1 MTCQE
6 FGLIARD
13 YVRAEWLSAGERER
27 AASHVSQC
35 AVCQSRVDGETALT
49 TALGQVR
56 MAQES
61 IEAPQRLNDALM
73 TAFDA
78 RHARVPHRW
87 KHLYWAIPAAAAI
100 LVGIVLSRSARV
112 EERPLAKLPETRVVL
127 QPAPQR
133 PAAIEE
139 DVEPAVAL
147 RTAPRRT
154 QPVRAA
160 ASSNARV
167 TEFIPLRFGKPV
179 EAGEQIQVF
188 RMQMRR
194 SELMRLGLPVA
205 PDAASAYI
213 QADVLLGEDGLA
225 KAIRFV
231 Y

>member
-1 MTCQE
+1 MSCQE
-6 FGLIARD
+6 FALIARD
-13 YVRAEWLSAGERER
+13 YVRGEWLSAGERER
-27 AASHVSQC
+27 AGSHVSTC
-35 AVCQSRVDGETALT
+35 SVCQLLVEGEKALT
-49 TALGQVR
+49 AALAQVR
-56 MAQES
+56 TAQEA
-61 IEAPQRLNDALM
+61 IEAPQRLQDALM
-73 TAFDA
+73 VAFDA
-78 RHARVPHRW
+78 KHARSHRPW

-100 LVGIVLSRSARV
+100 LIGILVSRPRPV
-112 EERPLAKLPETRVVL
+112 EERPVARLPETRVVL
-127 QPAPQR
+127 QPAP
-133 PAAIEE
+133 PVPETIEDDAVPTVAAQ
-139 DVEPAVAL
+139 A
-147 RTAPRRT
+147 APRRPR
-154 QPVRAA
+154 PVRAA
-160 ASSNARV
+160 SAPGARV